1 MVGRVEQPAL
11 LELALDLDEAVAE
24 FAQQPDARRLVVDKG
39 AAAAVRTEQ
48 PAQHDGLA
56 LAIEPGLAQDRM
68 RRVVAPDREFGRYGG
83 LRRSGP
89 HEPGLRP
96 LAERQPERVEQ
107 DGFAGPG
114 LAGQYA
120 KSRTQGEIETIDQNN
135 VADGQAEQHC
145 EPQVVAPINDIGG
158 TSAKPAFAPHKK
170 AVR

>member
-1 MVGRVEQPAL
+1 MVGGIEQPAL

-24 FAQQPDARRLVVDKG
+24 LAQQPDARRLVIDKG

-48 PAQHDGLA
+48 PAQYDCLA
-56 LAIEPGLAQDRM
+56 LAVEPGLAQNRM
-68 RRVVAPDREFGRYGG
+68 RRVVAADREFGRYDG
-83 LRRSGP
+83 LMRSGP
-89 HEPGLRP
+89 HQPGLRP
-96 LAERQPERVEQ
+96 LAEREAQRIEQ
-107 DGFAGPG
+107 DRLAGPG

-145 EPQVVAPINDIGG
+145 EPQVVALINDIGG
-158 TSAKPAFAPHKK
+158 TAAKLALAPHKK